1 MERLHFTPRPEWDR
15 KAQEVGFSWRHDNG
29 QPYWDETAAYAFSLK
44 EIEDD
49 LEAPAEELHAM
60 CLDLVA
66 EVVGSE
72 RLMEQ
77 ADIPSDLRDYVAES
91 WHRREPSLYGRFD
104 FAYDGKGP
112 AKLYEYNADT
122 PTSIFETAV
131 FQWMWLEDKIASGE
145 LPAHAD
151 QFNSLYEKLLARFG
165 ELFTHGTTLHFA
177 SDATF
182 IEDRQTVLFLEDIA
196 QQAGLKPHF
205 VALEQIGLDA
215 DGRFVDQNDG
225 IIDALFKLY
234 PWEQMLRDEW
244 ALNLRGAGVRML
256 EPAWKSI
263 LSNKAILP
271 MLWARYPGHPNLL
284 EAYFE
289 GDPAASSLG
298 RDYARKPFFSREG
311 ANVELMSQGIS
322 SGMQDGGYGDGR
334 HILQALHAPPRF
346 HGQHAII
353 GSWIVG
359 NEAAGISVRED
370 PGPVTRNTSRFL
382 PHFIR

>member
-1 MERLHFTPRPEWDR
+1 MERLHFTARPDWDQ

-29 QPYWDETAAYAFSLK
+29 QPYWDETAAYAFSLS

-49 LEAPAEELHAM
+49 LEAPTEELHAM

-77 ADIPSDLRDYVAES
+77 ADIPVDLRDYVAES
-91 WHRREPSLYGRFD
+91 WHRRAPSLYGRFD
-104 FAYDGKGP
+104 FAYDGTGP

-131 FQWMWLEDKIASGE
+131 FQWMWLEDKIGSGE

-151 QFNSLYEKLLARFG
+151 QFNSLYEKLLDRFG
-165 ELFTHGTTLHFA
+165 AIFPQGTTVHFA
-177 SDATF
+177 SDPTF
-182 IEDRQTVLFLEDIA
+182 TEDRQTVLFLEDIA
-196 QQAGLKPHF
+196 LKAGLKPQF

-215 DGRFVDQNDG
+215 EGRFVDQDDW
-225 IIDALFKLY
+225 IIEALFKLY

-244 ALNLRGAGVRML
+244 AMNLRGSGVKML

-263 LSNKAILP
+263 ISNKAILP
-271 MLWARYPGHPNLL
+271 MLWARYPDHPNLL

-289 GDPAASSLG
+289 DDPAASALG

-311 ANVELMSQGIS
+311 ANIELMAKGVS
-322 SGMQDGGYGDGR
+322 SGVEDGGYGDGR

-353 GSWIVG
+353 GSWVVG
-359 NEAAGISVRED
+359 TEAAGISVRED
-370 PGPVTRNTSRFL
+370 TGPITRNTSRFL